1 MQAETGQSQK
11 SPPDHRCL
19 YGLGFGGAVHQW
31 ESFACHPKHARMEL
45 RCWMFVQETEWK
57 QHEQIMVCIGFD
69 GFDPSLYII
78 YTGIWQWTK
87 LHVDDSLS
95 YFVH

>member
-1 MQAETGQSQK
+1 M
-11 SPPDHRCL
+11 
-19 YGLGFGGAVHQW
+19 HQW

-69 GFDPSLYII
+69 GFDPSLYETIKKKQMI
-78 YTGIWQWTK
+78 GWMFTYKVLETCLLEPYT
-87 LHVDDSLS
+87 V
-95 YFVH
+95 